1 MNRVILRNIINDVLY
16 LKNLIYLKK
25 YIYIYISLK
34 ILIYSRKETVGN
46 KKYLIDVYIFSNIGK
61 F

>member
-25 YIYIYISLK
+25 NIYLYFFENFNLFEKRSCW
-34 ILIYSRKETVGN
+34 N

>member
-46 KKYLIDVYIFSNIGK
+46 KKYLIDVYIFSNIRK

>member
-25 YIYIYISLK
+25 YIYLYFFENFNLFEKRSCWK
-34 ILIYSRKETVGN
+34 
-46 KKYLIDVYIFSNIGK
+46 
-61 F
+61 